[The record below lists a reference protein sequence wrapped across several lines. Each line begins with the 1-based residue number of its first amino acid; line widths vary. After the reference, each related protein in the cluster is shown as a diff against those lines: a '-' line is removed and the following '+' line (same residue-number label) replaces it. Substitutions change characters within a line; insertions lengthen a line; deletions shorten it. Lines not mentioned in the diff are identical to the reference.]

1 MQNEKN
7 KLLKEKEEKERK
19 MNELYIENQVKDKL
33 LEEEKIR
40 SENDKKRIAELEDK
54 YQRLMEDQTVNN
66 YSKVEKALEDLSVQQ
81 K

>member
-54 YQRLMEDQTVNN
+54 YQRLMEDQRVNN
-66 YSKVEKALEDLSVQQ
+66 YSKVEKALEDLSMQQ